1 MITELDKQ
9 TALVLIDLQ
18 KGILAGDKAHPLEGV
33 LENAAVLVD
42 GFHQAGLPV
51 VIVNVNPAG
60 AAWTR
65 SRKDAQMPASKI
77 PDDFAEIVAEL
88 PTRPDDIFVT
98 KHTWNAFFETELHE
112 KLQKQHVTGMVL
124 GGVSTSIGVEG
135 TARAAAE
142 LGYNVSFATDA
153 MTDRVLEAHNNSL
166 QYIFPRIGESGTT
179 AEILNKL
186 K

>member
-9 TALVLIDLQ
+9 TALVLIDFQ

-33 LENAAVLVD
+33 LKNAAALVD
-42 GFHQAGLPV
+42 GFHEAGLPV
-51 VIVNVNPAG
+51 VIVNVNPDG

-65 SRKDAQMPASKI
+65 SRKDAQMPASKK
-77 PDDFAEIVAEL
+77 PDNFTEIADEV

-98 KHTWNAFFETELHE
+98 KHTWNAFFETELHKE
-112 KLQKQHVTGMVL
+112 LQKRNVTGIVL

-142 LGYNVSFATDA
+142 LG
-153 MTDRVLEAHNNSL
+153 LSL
-166 QYIFPRIGESGTT
+166 IHI
-179 AEILNKL
+179 
-186 K
+186 